1 MTFYIQ
7 YNLIINSD
15 WKGYAKS
22 WLFLYSEINFF
33 LYNFICFQ
41 IFQFSAM
48 KCIALIREKKLWKCK
63 IINLL
68 QIFAFWNLRVTWFF
82 GSISCYND
90 MDNFAHVPLEK
101 EDMICKFTSIN
112 LETHFTAFSS
122 SLFTSQPVSPLYLCS
137 DFLSAWI

>member
-1 MTFYIQ
+1 MQNPDYFCTVR
-7 YNLIINSD
+7 LIFSFTTLYVFKFSSFLQWN
-15 WKGYAKS
+15 ALP
-22 WLFLYSEINFF
+22 WLG
-33 LYNFICFQ
+33 
-41 IFQFSAM
+41 
-48 KCIALIREKKLWKCK
+48 KKKLWKCK